1 MSASQASSRSG
12 RMGRLLAVLGVTTVV
27 LAGAALVAYQY
38 RYDLLKQAYLI
49 WPIDDRPRVGDDQGF
64 NILMVVLDACRAD
77 KIGSYGFDRATTP
90 VLDEIALDPD
100 AATFLNYYVQETWTK
115 PSTAS
120 LFTGLYAHEHG
131 YVYGHLESN
140 DPEMEDQFKIQT
152 LSPNLST
159 IADILSK
166 SGFYTFGVVS
176 TAQLGKEYG
185 FDQGFAEYL
194 APPTKGG
201 EGDDLRVRT
210 TTALI
215 PAISGRFFGY
225 VHLLGCHRPFPPEF
239 RDAAYLSRYGFGY
252 DEEARRREGIDFS
265 TIGPLDTLI
274 KDGGVELTD
283 DDVKFFHL
291 LYESRLRW
299 ADREL
304 LAPIIQSLRD
314 SGKYDD
320 TMIIVTADHG
330 EELYDHRGYGHGH
343 ALWNEVIHPPLVV
356 KYPKGERPGAIGA
369 RVPDLVRSIDIAPS
383 LLSLAGVAVPETVR
397 GTAALAG
404 EFSPYAFT
412 EDAKCTLENADICH
426 ITAEWSLIQ
435 DGFKLI
441 ETNEKTLLF
450 NLKDDPDERR
460 SLTAQMPEQVEQMK
474 NVVAKLKEQSTI
486 AASTSGRDERMDDDA
501 VKALRGLGYVQ

>member
-1 MSASQASSRSG
+1 
-12 RMGRLLAVLGVTTVV
+12 MGRLLAVLGVTAVA

-38 RYDLLKQAYLI
+38 RYDLVKQAYMI

-77 KIGSYGFDRATTP
+77 KVGAYGFERETTP
-90 VLDEIALDPD
+90 ILDEIARDPD
-100 AATFLNYYVQETWTK
+100 AAVFLNYYVQETWTK

-131 YVYGHLESN
+131 YVYGHLEAN
-140 DPEMEDQFKIQT
+140 DPEMADKFKVQS

-159 IADILSK
+159 IAEILTQ

-176 TAQLGKEYG
+176 AAQLGKEYG

-194 APPTKGG
+194 EPPTRGG
-201 EGDDLRVRT
+201 EGDDLRVRI

-239 RDAAYLSRYGFGY
+239 RDAAYLSKYGVGY
-252 DEEARRREGIDFS
+252 DEEERRPEGVDYTTIMPLAR
-265 TIGPLDTLI
+265 LI
-274 KDGGVELTD
+274 RDGEIELTD
-283 DDVKFFHL
+283 EDVKFLHL

-299 ADREL
+299 TDREL
-304 LAPIIQSLRD
+304 LAPIIQSLKD
-314 SGKYDD
+314 SGKYDE
-320 TMIIVTADHG
+320 TLVIITGDHG
-330 EELYDHRGYGHGH
+330 EELYDHRDYGHAH

-356 KYPKGERPGAIGA
+356 KYPKREKPDAIGA

-383 LLSLAGVAVPETVR
+383 LLSLAGVAVPKMAR

-404 EFSPYAFT
+404 QFSPYAFT
-412 EDAKCTLENADICH
+412 ENAKCTLENADVCH
-426 ITAEWSLIQ
+426 VTAEWALIQ

-441 ETNEKTLLF
+441 ETDEETLLF
-450 NLKDDPDERR
+450 KLNDDPGELR
-460 SLTAQMPEQVEQMK
+460 SLTSAMPEQVERMK
-474 NVVAKLKEQSTI
+474 AEVAKLKEQSTI
-486 AASTSGRDERMDDDA
+486 ATSTSGTDQRMDDDA